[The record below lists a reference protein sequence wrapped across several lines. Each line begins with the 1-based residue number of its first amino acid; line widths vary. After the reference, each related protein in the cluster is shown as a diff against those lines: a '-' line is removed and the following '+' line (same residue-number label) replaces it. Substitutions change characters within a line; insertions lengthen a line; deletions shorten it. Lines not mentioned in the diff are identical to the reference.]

1 MVRNLNDK
9 HPGGIK
15 LLQELMAFI
24 ITSDKENEMQSL
36 QPKYIHKICG
46 QAMLSYTIDASLEAG
61 SEKIVVLVKN
71 SDTIRE
77 IIPEEAVLI
86 HDEQSDDNSIICK
99 IKAALEK
106 NKKGTVLILPSEYA
120 VLRGNTL
127 KSVYEYHLKE
137 KNQVTVLT
145 DREGN
150 LSDICFIDTE
160 LLLNEISNLKEENCI
175 DNLCIKH
182 IIKKLYSKGQKVD
195 GYSVHDSRE
204 LLKVNDRSQLSEAER
219 IILNRIIK
227 KHIDNGVTFHLPET
241 CMIHNKVEIGKDT
254 IIHPGTQLEGN
265 TVIGE
270 NCHIGPYS
278 RIEDSVV
285 KDGVYF
291 MNSVMLQS
299 QIGSNTKVGP
309 FAFIRPGSNIGEN
322 VKIGDFVEI
331 KNSNIDNNSKVPHL
345 SYIGDADVG
354 KHVNVGCGAVVVNYD
369 GKKKTRTTVGDNAF
383 VGCNVNLV
391 SPVVINDYAYI
402 AAGSTIT
409 DEVPEYSLAIA
420 RNRQTIIA
428 DWVKRKG
435 LDKQN
440 S

>member
-1 MVRNLNDK
+1 
-9 HPGGIK
+9 
-15 LLQELMAFI
+15 MAFI
-24 ITSDKENEMQSL
+24 ITSDKETGMHSL
-36 QPKYIHKICG
+36 SPKYTHKICG
-46 QAMLSYTIDASLEAG
+46 QAMLSYLIDASLEAG

-77 IIPEEAVLI
+77 IIPEETVLI
-86 HDEQSDDNSIICK
+86 LDDEQSDDNIIICK

-106 NKKGTVLILPSEYA
+106 NKKGTVLILPGDHPIVS
-120 VLRGNTL
+120 GSTL

-160 LLLNEISNLKEENCI
+160 LLLNEISNLEGENCI

-227 KHIDNGVTFHLPET
+227 KHMDNGVTFHLPET

-270 NCHIGPYS
+270 NCHIGPHS
-278 RIEDSVV
+278 RIEDGIV